1 MSKPAKPA
9 PPPGGYEVGYS
20 KPPLHTRFRK
30 GQSGNPRG
38 RPRNGA
44 MERARKIVLEEA
56 YRTVTVREGEK
67 IVEMPAIR
75 AVMRSHLRDALKGN
89 GPNQRAVLSL
99 IQELETGQAQ
109 ALAATN
115 ESKAAEKPMTEIEKA
130 RRIAFTLA
138 KASRMLN
145 QKVDS

>member
-9 PPPGGYEVGYS
+9 PPSGGYEVGYG

-30 GQSGNPRG
+30 GQSGNARG

-89 GPNQRAVLSL
+89 GPTSGPCSASSKNWKPGRRRLSRP
-99 IQELETGQAQ
+99 Q
-109 ALAATN
+109 
-115 ESKAAEKPMTEIEKA
+115 MRA
-130 RRIAFTLA
+130 RRP
-138 KASRMLN
+138 RN
-145 QKVDS
+145 Q